1 MFGLRLLLLKFR
13 FSPDRFDNICL
24 LTYADLLLEKK
35 SALNGRLSLV
45 EVLFLRGKSSTN
57 MPLLFIDIQ
66 HFSCFLR
73 KSRVNLQQPI
83 RNIFMYRTLADS
95 KFLLLSA
102 SQLLLFQ

>member
-13 FSPDRFDNICL
+13 FSPDRFDNICF
-24 LTYADLLLEKK
+24 TNIRGSFARK